1 VRLLRHLL
9 GFTVGLGLFA
19 VAIPLGIYQ
28 LSLVVDDFFGL
39 ERFGPPVL
47 RLILGLS
54 LLLPGLLFA
63 LWSNVFLVT
72 TGKGGPTDAF
82 GVAISPRTQKLVV
95 TGPYRYTRNPMVFG
109 VVSAYFSMCVFL
121 GSIGGLVAI
130 AVSIPLFVF
139 YLKRSEETRLVRDF
153 GEDYEE
159 YRRNVSMIIPLPPRR
174 R

>member
-1 VRLLRHLL
+1 
-9 GFTVGLGLFA
+9 
-19 VAIPLGIYQ
+19 
-28 LSLVVDDFFGL
+28 
-39 ERFGPPVL
+39 
-47 RLILGLS
+47 
-54 LLLPGLLFA
+54 
-63 LWSNVFLVT
+63 
-72 TGKGGPTDAF
+72 
-82 GVAISPRTQKLVV
+82 
-95 TGPYRYTRNPMVFG
+95 MVFG